1 MYTKEEIYNYLKDIL
16 IENFEVEPDDITPS
30 SKLYEEL
37 DIDSIDAVDM
47 VIQLKKFTKRRM
59 QPADFKDV
67 RTVDDVVNAV
77 FALLESQQ
85 EDITEHT

>member
-1 MYTKEEIYNYLKDIL
+1 MHTRDGIYNYLKNIL

-47 VIQLKKFTKRRM
+47 VVQLKKFTKRRM

-77 FALLESQQ
+77 YALLESEQ
-85 EDITEHT
+85 EDLTSHS